1 MSEFDWRAPKAY
13 ANMHRA
19 DRPGMAWECVRRSPN
34 YRAQYSATVRADR
47 DDAATF
53 RRRWGLIFR
62 T

>member
-1 MSEFDWRAPKAY
+1 
-13 ANMHRA
+13 MHRA
-19 DRPGMAWECVRRSPN
+19 DRPGLAWECVRRSPN
-34 YRAQYSATVRADR
+34 YRAQYSATTRADR